1 MGLWDKL
8 KGELIDIIEWI
19 DNSGGETIS
28 HRFER
33 RDNEIKNGAKLTVRE
48 SQIAVFMNEGELAD
62 VFMPGMYTLETQNI
76 PILSTLKGWKHGFSS
91 PFKAEVYFFN
101 IGAITGL
108 KWGTPSP
115 VNMHKPG
122 FGAIKYSANGNFV
135 ATIDTSKDANGK
147 HQGIKHFIDNI
158 VKTDGEFTK
167 SELKV
172 VLREQLGNYL
182 ENALRNSLQQTASK
196 DPDDITVDRMLAS
209 KAITE
214 ALSPTFLEWGLILKN
229 FNIEVCD
236 PDAKSQERLDKMGN
250 ARANKFENEELGIT
264 NEFLKYQNAN
274 NNKNIENPNQ
284 NVGNNQNGG
293 GGMMNNMMEAGIG
306 MGMMGM
312 MMNSMNQANQNN
324 QQQQNNQNTP
334 PPPIPGQVAFYVAV
348 NGQQAGPY
356 DLQQL
361 QQFAQAGQFKPDT
374 MVWKQGMAAWV
385 MANTVP
391 ELNNLFGAVPPP
403 LPPQ

>member
-19 DNSGGETIS
+19 DNSNGEAIS

-48 SQIAVFMNEGELAD
+48 SQLAVFINEGEFAD
-62 VFMPGMYTLETQNI
+62 IFMPGMYTLETQNI

-91 PFKAEVYFFN
+91 PFKAETYFFN
-101 IGAITGL
+101 TGAVTGL
-108 KWGTPSP
+108 KWGTPAP
-115 VNMHKPG
+115 VNLHKPG
-122 FGAIKYSANGNFV
+122 FGPIKYVANGTFV
-135 ATIDTSKDANGK
+135 VSIDTTKDADGTYPGVK
-147 HQGIKHFIDNI
+147 KFVRNI

-182 ENALRNSLQQTASK
+182 ENALRTSLTQTASK
-196 DPDDITVDRMLAS
+196 EADDITVDRLTTS
-209 KAITE
+209 KVITE
-214 ALSPTFLEWGLILKN
+214 ALKPVFHEWGLILSG
-229 FNIEVCD
+229 FNIDVCD
-236 PDAKSQERLDKMGN
+236 PDAKSQERLEKMGN
-250 ARANKFENEELGIT
+250 ARANKFENEELGIN

-284 NVGNNQNGG
+284 NVGNNQNG

-312 MMNSMNQANQNN
+312 MMNSMNQANQNVN
-324 QQQQNNQNTP
+324 QNNNNQTP
-334 PPPIPGQVAFYVAV
+334 PPPIPGQVAYFVAV

-356 DLQQL
+356 NLQQL
-361 QQFAQAGQFKPDT
+361 QQYVQAGQFKPDS
-374 MVWKQGMAAWV
+374 MVWKQGMPAWV
-385 MANTVP
+385 MANTIP
-391 ELNNLFGAVPPP
+391 ELSNLFGAVPPP